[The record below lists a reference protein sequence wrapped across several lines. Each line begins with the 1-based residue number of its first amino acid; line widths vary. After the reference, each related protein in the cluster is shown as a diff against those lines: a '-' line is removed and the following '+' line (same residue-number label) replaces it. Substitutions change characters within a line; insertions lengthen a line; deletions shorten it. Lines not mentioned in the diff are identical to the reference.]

1 METASA
7 SFALLNKV
15 QDDLRT
21 GPAHIS
27 LMAAILK
34 FNEEQSKD
42 YSVAV
47 TGKVLR
53 SAARIDGKAAYY
65 RYLLDLQRF
74 GYIRYVPFY
83 NHKRTM
89 SQRNIHIILN
99 QNN

>member
-1 METASA
+1 METG

-34 FNEEQSKD
+34 LHEEQPGD
-42 YSVAV
+42 YSIQV

-53 SAARIDGKAAYY
+53 RVAHIGGKAAYY
-65 RYLLDLQRF
+65 RYLSDLQRF

-83 NHKRTM
+83 NHKRVG
-89 SQRNIHIILN
+89 RIEILVN
-99 QNN
+99 V

>member
-1 METASA
+1 META
-7 SFALLNKV
+7 SFALLNKL

-42 YSVAV
+42 YFITV

-53 SAARIDGKAAYY
+53 NVARIGGKAAYY
-65 RYLLDLQRF
+65 RYLSDLQRF
-74 GYIRYVPFY
+74 GYIRYIPFY
-83 NHKRTM
+83 NHKRVG
-89 SQRNIHIILN
+89 RIEIVR
-99 QNN
+99 